1 MTGRSAQLAV
11 ALALLAAAGTA
22 LLVQWLPPRDGGG
35 ARAESGKAPLAVRRT
50 EPPRTL
56 PNLQFVDA
64 ENRPRSLAE
73 FRGRA
78 VLLNVWA
85 TWCAPCR
92 AEMPA
97 LDRLQAAL
105 GGPAF
110 EVVALSIDRGGLAAV
125 KPFFD
130 ELDLRAL
137 RIYVDASAEALGRL
151 DSIGIPLTL
160 FVDEQ
165 GRERWRVL
173 GPAPWDRADVID
185 YIRRDLAAR

>member
-1 MTGRSAQLAV
+1 MNRSAQLAV
-11 ALALLAAAGTA
+11 TWTILAAAA
-22 LLVQWLPPRDGGG
+22 AAVLVQLWPARGNT
-35 ARAESGKAPLAVRRT
+35 ARAQSAPLAVQRA
-50 EPPRTL
+50 EPPRPL

-64 ENRPRSLAE
+64 DNTPRSFAD

-85 TWCAPCR
+85 TWCPPCR

-97 LDRLQAAL
+97 LDRLQTAL
-105 GGPAF
+105 GSPEF

-137 RIYVDASAEALGRL
+137 RVYVDASAEALGKL
-151 DSIGIPLTL
+151 DASGLPLTL
-160 FVDEQ
+160 LVDRQ
-165 GRERWRVL
+165 GRERWRLL
-173 GPAPWDRADVID
+173 GPAPWDRADIID
-185 YIRRDLAAR
+185 FIRRDLAAQ

>member
-1 MTGRSAQLAV
+1 MMGKSAQLAV
-11 ALALLAAAGTA
+11 ALAILAAAA
-22 LLVQWLPPRDGGG
+22 AAVLVQLLPPRDDG
-35 ARAESGKAPLAVRRT
+35 ARAESGKAPLAVRRA
-50 EPPRTL
+50 EPPRPL

-64 ENRPRSLAE
+64 EGRQRSLAE
-73 FRGRA
+73 FRGRT

-105 GGPAF
+105 GGPGF
-110 EVVALSIDRGGLAAV
+110 EVVALSVDRGGVAAV
-125 KPFFD
+125 RPFFD

-151 DSIGIPLTL
+151 DSVGIPLTL
-160 FVDEQ
+160 LVDEH

-173 GPAPWDRADVID
+173 GPAAWDRADVID
-185 YIRRDLAAR
+185 FIRRDLVAR

>member
-1 MTGRSAQLAV
+1 MNKVAPLAV
-11 ALALLAAAGTA
+11 AWTILAAAA
-22 LLVQWLPPRDGGG
+22 AAVLVQLWPARGDT
-35 ARAESGKAPLAVRRT
+35 ARAQSAPLAVRRA
-50 EPPRTL
+50 EPPRPL
-56 PNLQFVDA
+56 PDLRFVDA
-64 ENRPRSLAE
+64 ENRQRSLAE

-97 LDRLQAAL
+97 LDRLQATL
-105 GGPAF
+105 GGPGF
-110 EVVALSIDRGGLAAV
+110 EVVALSIDRGGPAAV

-137 RIYVDASAEALGRL
+137 HGYVDPSTEALGRL
-151 DSIGIPLTL
+151 DGIGIPLTL
-160 FVDEQ
+160 FVDRQ

-173 GPAPWDRADVID
+173 GPAPWDRADVIEF
-185 YIRRDLAAR
+185 IRRELAAQ

>member
-1 MTGRSAQLAV
+1 MMGKSAQLAV
-11 ALALLAAAGTA
+11 ASAILAAAA
-22 LLVQWLPPRDGGG
+22 AVVLVQLLPPRDGAG
-35 ARAESGKAPLAVRRT
+35 AESGGAPLAVRRA
-50 EPPRTL
+50 EPPRPL
-56 PNLQFVDA
+56 PDLQFVDA
-64 ENRPRSLAE
+64 DNRPRSLAE

-97 LDRLQAAL
+97 LDHLQAAL
-105 GGPAF
+105 GGPGF
-110 EVVALSIDRGGLAAV
+110 EVVALSVDRGGVAAV
-125 KPFFD
+125 RPFFD

-160 FVDEQ
+160 LIDEQ

-185 YIRRDLAAR
+185 FIRRDLAAR